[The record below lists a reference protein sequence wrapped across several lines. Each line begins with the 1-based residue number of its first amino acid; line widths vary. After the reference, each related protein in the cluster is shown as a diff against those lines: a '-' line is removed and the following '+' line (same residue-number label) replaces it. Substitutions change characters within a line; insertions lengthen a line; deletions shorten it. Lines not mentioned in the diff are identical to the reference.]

1 MIVAYEALITPEKKG
16 YSIEFPDVEGCVTQG
31 DDLHESYIMAYDALG
46 LMLQE
51 MTEAGETLP
60 PATYGR
66 TPPEK
71 GLTAVI
77 VINMDNLDFTED
89 YVTVREACDML
100 GVTPQRVQALIRS
113 GDIRSTKVGTSRMIE
128 QRSVIGYRKRRGGA
142 GRPKKAVM

>member
-1 MIVAYEALITPEKKG
+1 MIVAYEAFITPEKKG

-31 DDLHESYIMAYDALG
+31 DDLRESYIMAYDALG

-51 MTEAGETLP
+51 ISEAGKPLP
-60 PATYGR
+60 LATYGR
-66 TPPEK
+66 TPPGK
-71 GLTAVI
+71 GLMAVI

-100 GVTPQRVQALIRS
+100 GVTPQRVQALIKS
-113 GDIRSTKVGTSRMIE
+113 GDILSTKVGTSRMVD

-142 GRPKKAVM
+142 GRPRKEVI